1 MNQEKIGKFIADL
14 RKHKKLT
21 QTELAKRI
29 GVSNKT
35 VSKWECGNAI
45 PDYGVFENLCK
56 EFNITVNELLNGE
69 KDKKDDKVIGEYMKM
84 KGKENR
90 NRIIIISVISVLVVL
105 CSFFGIYFINSYDKT
120 NMYLLSGET
129 ENFKLKNGILV
140 TSNVKNIFQNGDLI
154 TRDKTIEKDD
164 ILEIFYAVKIDDE
177 YYKFFEHFDMGL
189 YEEEYGEESIIPLD
203 KIKYLPDNLYLI
215 ISFIKDEKMF
225 VERMEINARKIFRNN
240 KFLNTKVDKN
250 YDNVFE
256 LIDIDKMFD
265 PFKYR
270 DQLFKDGFRYLKKSD
285 NISVN
290 VPIENLIIKDNG
302 KEKILIDYINYK
314 IFYFYD
320 SNEFSIQSVL
330 RNDSYGIGMPF
341 EDEFVGCT
349 DLYLGTFNNEGHLVF
364 SRLYSACE
372 NMFVQDDVNKDVMKM
387 IERFKNINKMYLYK
401 EE

>member
-225 VERMEINARKIFRNN
+225 VERIEINARKR
-240 KFLNTKVDKN
+240 
-250 YDNVFE
+250 
-256 LIDIDKMFD
+256 
-265 PFKYR
+265 
-270 DQLFKDGFRYLKKSD
+270 
-285 NISVN
+285 
-290 VPIENLIIKDNG
+290 
-302 KEKILIDYINYK
+302 
-314 IFYFYD
+314 
-320 SNEFSIQSVL
+320 
-330 RNDSYGIGMPF
+330 
-341 EDEFVGCT
+341 
-349 DLYLGTFNNEGHLVF
+349 
-364 SRLYSACE
+364 
-372 NMFVQDDVNKDVMKM
+372 
-387 IERFKNINKMYLYK
+387 
-401 EE
+401 